1 MPVKGWKKIQ
11 PGETLPAKGMLV
23 PVRARRMLEGC
34 EKYDQ
39 LARAETDSSPAVVE
53 TRG

>member
-23 PVRARRMLEGC
+23 PVRASGMLERC
-34 EKYDQ
+34 EKCDQ
-39 LARAETDSSPAVVE
+39 FAGAETDSSPAVVE